1 MTIGTQHHARPTRHR
16 PQRMLI
22 TGLLL
27 AAAAFGCGA
36 PDSGTAD
43 DQGKSQKVPA
53 KPSKPVDLEILDVA
67 GNLQLTQA
75 MIDDFRKQHPEI
87 VGKITYSKAPA
98 PDLAGK
104 IKAQQQ
110 ADRVQIDLVL
120 TGTDGLA
127 AGISQGLWSDMSS
140 HQQAIGNPDYLP
152 PAADMAGL
160 AQGKGTA
167 IVYYPSGPL
176 VEYNPDAV
184 KTPPKTPQEL
194 LAWAKAHPK
203 RFQYADPANSG
214 PGRTWLMGL
223 PYLLGDKDPSDPEHG
238 WDKTWAYLKELDKY
252 AAVYASGT
260 AETMKNLANGQ
271 IDMTTSTTGW
281 YINPRALGTVPKK
294 IKAAHFDNMTWV
306 TDAQY
311 AVVPKGVDADT
322 MSADLNLIKWI
333 LTPKQQAKAYDDGYF
348 YPGPAVKDVPLSMAP
363 AKSQQVVK
371 EYGVPEFD
379 QWIDQF
385 PKKPSLPADAQVT
398 AFDLWNRQVAGK

>member
-1 MTIGTQHHARPTRHR
+1 M
-16 PQRMLI
+16 I

-27 AAAAFGCGA
+27 AAAAFACGA
-36 PDSGTAD
+36 PDTNTAD
-43 DQGKSQKVPA
+43 DQGTSQKIPD
-53 KPSKPVDLEILDVA
+53 KPSKPVSLDILDVA
-67 GNLQLTQA
+67 GNLQLTQG
-75 MIDDFRKQHPEI
+75 MIDEFVKQHPDI
-87 VGKITYSKAPA
+87 VSKVTYSKAPA

-110 ADRVQIDLVL
+110 GGRVDIDLVL

-127 AGISQGLWSDMSS
+127 AGLSQNLWADMSS
-140 HQQAIGNPDYLP
+140 HQKAIGSPDYLP
-152 PAADMAGL
+152 PAADMAKL

-176 VEYNPDAV
+176 IEYNPDKV
-184 KTPPKTPQEL
+184 KNPPKTPQEL

-214 PGRTWLMGL
+214 PGRTFLMGL
-223 PYLLGDKDPSDPEHG
+223 PYLLGDKDPTDPEHG

-260 AETMKNLANGQ
+260 SETMKNLAGGQ
-271 IDMTTSTTGW
+271 SDIIMSTTGW

-294 IKAAHFDNMTWV
+294 VKAGHFDNMTWV

-311 AVVPKGVDADT
+311 AVVPNGVSADT
-322 MSADLNLIKWI
+322 LSADLNLIKWI
-333 LTPKQQAKAYDDGYF
+333 LTPEQQAKAYDDGYF
-348 YPGPAVKDVPLSMAP
+348 YPGPAIKDVPLTMAP
-363 AKSQQVVK
+363 AKSQAVIK

-385 PKKPSLPADAQVT
+385 PKKPSLPAQAQVT
-398 AFDLWNRQVAGK
+398 AFDLWNRQVAGA